1 MKEVSAGTFTVTNLG
16 MLGVHTFIPIINPP
30 QAAILGVGTIE
41 DKPVIV
47 KGKIE
52 ARSRLNLSLVY
63 DHRIINGAEA
73 ARFLQTMKRILEN
86 PSALNG

>member
-1 MKEVSAGTFTVTNLG
+1 
-16 MLGVHTFIPIINPP
+16 
-30 QAAILGVGTIE
+30 
-41 DKPVIV
+41 VIV

-52 ARSRLNLSLVY
+52 ARSRLNLSLVF

-86 PSALNG
+86 PSTLNG